1 MGPVLEPGVE
11 GESSFDTSKFIQSAI
26 QEIRR
31 SVGEEKVVCA
41 VSGGVDSTVAA
52 ALLDRAIGERL
63 VSIFVDHGLMRKGEA
78 ELIAQIF
85 KQRLRGEFIIVDARD
100 RFLKRL
106 KGVTD
111 PEQKRRAIGD
121 EFIAV
126 FKEQAL
132 ARSNIGF
139 LAQGT
144 ICSDVVE
151 SGLGSETAIKSHHNV
166 GGLPEQLGFK
176 LIEPLRELYK
186 DSVRL
191 VGRELGLSEEIINR
205 QPFPGPGLAVRIIG
219 EVTAEKLRL
228 LQEADAIVCQ
238 EIERSEYKHKVWQ
251 FFAVLPGVNAVGA
264 KSGRRVYG
272 PVVAIRAV
280 VSTDG
285 MTAGWARLPYNLLG
299 SISGRLTG
307 EIPSVARV
315 VYDITPKPPGT
326 IEWE

>member
-1 MGPVLEPGVE
+1 MEPVSDLGV
-11 GESSFDTSKFIQSAI
+11 GESSFDISKFIQNAV
-26 QEIRR
+26 QEIRQL
-31 SVGEEKVVCA
+31 VGEEKVVCA
-41 VSGGVDSTVAA
+41 VSGGVDSSVTA
-52 ALLDRAIGERL
+52 ALLDRAVGENL
-63 VSIFVDHGLMRKGEA
+63 VSIFVNHGLMRKGEA
-78 ELIAQIF
+78 ELIVQIF
-85 KQRLRGEFIIVDARD
+85 KQRLHGEFIIVDARD
-100 RFLKRL
+100 RFLQRL
-106 KGVTD
+106 EGITD
-111 PEQKRRAIGD
+111 PEQKRRIIGD

-132 ARSNIGF
+132 TRSDIGF

-151 SGLGSETAIKSHHNV
+151 SGSGTETVIKTHHNV

-186 DSVRL
+186 DRVRL

-219 EVTAEKLRL
+219 EVTPEKVRL

-238 EIERSEYKHKVWQ
+238 EIERSECKHELWQ
-251 FFAVLPGVNAVGA
+251 FFAVLPGINAVGV

-285 MTAGWARLPYNLLG
+285 MTAGWARLPYDLLDR
-299 SISGRLTG
+299 ISGRLTG